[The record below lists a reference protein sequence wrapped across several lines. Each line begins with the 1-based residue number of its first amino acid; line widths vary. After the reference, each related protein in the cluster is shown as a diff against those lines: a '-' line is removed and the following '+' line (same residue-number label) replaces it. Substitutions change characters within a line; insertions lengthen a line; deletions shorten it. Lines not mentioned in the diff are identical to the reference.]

1 MARYPESF
9 ITDWG
14 VADYEL
20 WLKVEF
26 MTMPLSILAFAY
38 YFRSFSGHF
47 LSPQWMWNIILW
59 MGLGTR
65 WDDCHC
71 PHHDVDEASLGFQVH
86 MLLGVVWLISRL
98 LSAWADHVRIYPY
111 GYDWRSWSWD

>member
-59 MGLGTR
+59 MGLGLVGMIVIAPTTMST
-65 WDDCHC
+65 
-71 PHHDVDEASLGFQVH
+71 SLLWVFQ
-86 MLLGVVWLISRL
+86 
-98 LSAWADHVRIYPY
+98 RI
-111 GYDWRSWSWD
+111 